1 MKLTASGEPKTSK
14 PFEAQTP
21 SFQAEAMSH
30 IMLSTFEAE
39 IDALMAL
46 LDESRRAASSEALIR
61 RYATA
66 EDIFSEIGESYK
78 RIELKMMLLSDK
90 LTEGFMEEK

>member
-1 MKLTASGEPKTSK
+1 MRLIASGEPKTSK

-21 SFQAEAMSH
+21 SFQSEAMSR

-39 IDALMAL
+39 IDALISL
-46 LDESRRAASSEALIR
+46 LGEDRRAAASEALIR

-66 EDIFSEIGESYK
+66 EEVFDQVGDSYR
-78 RIELKMMLLSDK
+78 RIELKMIMLADK
-90 LTEGFMEEK
+90 LTEGFIGET